1 MIAAQENFEEIP
13 DGDCD
18 LAEPFASSI
27 SQSLRA
33 FGYDL
38 PSAIADLIDN
48 SIFAKARNIWIDF
61 NWNGDNSS
69 FCITDDGR
77 GMAEKEMV
85 DAMRPGSRNPMEV
98 RDPKDLGRYGLG
110 LKTAS
115 FSQCRR
121 LTVRSKRLEND
132 SVTRCWDLDFI
143 QQKNKWLLL
152 RSARKESEPN
162 LSRLGNMEH
171 GTSVLWENMDRI
183 VANQDVDNQVHQKLF
198 HQKIDSVKNHLAMV
212 FHRFME
218 GKKRLAIFINNR
230 KIEAWDPFLASQ
242 KATQQLADEAI
253 ALFHGKINVVPYVLP
268 HLSKLTK
275 TIHDEAAGIK
285 GWNAHQGFYIYR
297 NKRLLVPGDWL
308 GLPFAK
314 EEHFKLARILV
325 DIPNSMDQEWEI
337 DVTKSKARPP
347 DALRKDLKRIADLT
361 RSRASDIYRHRGR
374 VIARSSSAPHVFAW
388 DKKIKHGKIF
398 YSINR
403 KHPLVQD
410 MISNSGTSKSRLN
423 ALLRLLEETVPV
435 AWIVMSNADNPDQQ
449 SFPFEQSPSSQISE
463 IMREVFAALRRSDM
477 TIEEALHRLRTMEPF
492 DRYPEAVEAFAES
505 AQAEEANEQL

>member
-1 MIAAQENFEEIP
+1 MAPHKQHEDVDEQ
-13 DGDCD
+13 DCD
-18 LAEPFASSI
+18 LAEPFASSM

-38 PSAIADLIDN
+38 PSAIADLVDN
-48 SIFAKARNIWIDF
+48 SIFAEARNIWIDF
-61 NWNGDNSS
+61 NWNGDKSS
-69 FCITDDGR
+69 ICTTDDGR
-77 GMAEKEMV
+77 GMVEKEMLN
-85 DAMRPGSRNPMEV
+85 AMRPGSRNPLEA

-121 LTVRSKRLEND
+121 LTVRSNQPGTK

-143 QQKNKWLLL
+143 QQTNKWLLL
-152 RSARKESEPN
+152 RSAGKESEPN
-162 LSRLGNMEH
+162 LSRLSKMER
-171 GTSVLWENMDRI
+171 GTSVLWEKMDHI
-183 VANQDVDNQVHQKLF
+183 VSNQDVDNQIHENHF
-198 HQKIDSVKNHLAMV
+198 HQRIEGVRNHLAMV

-218 GKKRLAIFINNR
+218 GKKKLTIFINKR
-230 KIEAWDPFLASQ
+230 AIESWDPFLASQ
-242 KATQQLADEAI
+242 KATQQLADEAL
-253 ALFHGKINVVPYVLP
+253 ALFHGQINVVPYVLP

-275 TIHDEAAGIK
+275 QIHDKAAGIK

-308 GLPFAK
+308 GLPYSK
-314 EEHFKLARILV
+314 EEHYKLARILV
-325 DIPNSMDQEWEI
+325 DIPNSMDQQWEI

-361 RSRASDIYRHRGR
+361 RSRASDIYRHRGK
-374 VIARSSSAPHVFAW
+374 VIARANSARHVFAW
-388 DKKIKHGKIF
+388 DKKVKHGKIF
-398 YSINR
+398 YSVNR
-403 KHPLVQD
+403 DHPLVKD
-410 MISNSGTSKSRLN
+410 VISNSGTSKARVN

-449 SFPFEQSPSSQISE
+449 SVPFEQSPSSQICA

-477 TIEEALHRLRTMEPF
+477 TAKEALHRLRTMEPF
-492 DRYPEAVEAFAES
+492 DRYPEAVEAFVELI
-505 AQAEEANEQL
+505 QAEETR

>member
-1 MIAAQENFEEIP
+1 MIAPQNQFNEIAEK
-13 DGDCD
+13 DCD
-18 LAEPFASSI
+18 LAEPFASSM

-38 PSAIADLIDN
+38 SSAIADLVDN
-48 SIFAKARNIWIDF
+48 SIFAEAKNIWIDF
-61 NWNGDNSS
+61 NWDGEKSS
-69 FCITDDGR
+69 ICITDDGK
-77 GMAEKEMV
+77 GMTEKELL
-85 DAMRPGSRNPMEV
+85 DAMRPGSRNPLEV

-121 LTVRSKRLEND
+121 MTVRSKRQGS
-132 SVTRCWDLDFI
+132 SVFTRCWDLDFI
-143 QQKNKWLLL
+143 QLRNKWLLL
-152 RSARKESEPN
+152 RSAGKESEAL
-162 LSRLGNMEH
+162 LSRLGTMKR
-171 GTSVLWENMDRI
+171 GTSVLWEKMDRI
-183 VANQDVDNQVHQKLF
+183 VANQDVDNQVHENLF
-198 HQKIDSVKNHLAMV
+198 HQRIDGVKQHLAMV

-218 GKKRLAIFINNR
+218 GKNRLALFINKR
-230 KIEAWDPFLASQ
+230 EIEPWDPFLATQ

-253 ALFHGKINVVPYVLP
+253 SLFQGKINVVPYVLP
-268 HLSKLTK
+268 HSSKIPK
-275 TIHDEAAGIK
+275 KIHDEASGIK

-314 EEHFKLARILV
+314 EEHHKLARILV
-325 DIPNSMDQEWEI
+325 DIPNSMDQLWEI

-374 VIARSSSAPHVFAW
+374 VIARTNSASHVFAW
-388 DKKIKHGKIF
+388 CQKVKHGKCF

-403 KHPLVQD
+403 EHPLVKD
-410 MISNSGTSKSRLN
+410 VISNSGTSKGRVN

-435 AWIVMSNADNPDQQ
+435 AWIVMSNAENPNQQ
-449 SFPFEQSPSSQISE
+449 STPFEQSPSSQISD
-463 IMREVFAALRRSDM
+463 IMHEVFAALRRSDM
-477 TIEEALHRLRTMEPF
+477 TTKEALHRLRTMEPF
-492 DRYPEAVEAFAES
+492 DRYPELTEAFAQS
-505 AQAEEANEQL
+505 VLEEGSK